1 MTNENWS
8 PLLQLL
14 PYRQAYLGFS
24 DYSNEDGRWKKI
36 DAVEYN
42 LTIWVLFCEHTEPS
56 MSHQYCLL
64 CNALLIMKRMD
75 GGVSNLQIEVGQWQ

>member
-1 MTNENWS
+1 MRIEAPCYNYCHIGRHTWV
-8 PLLQLL
+8 LAITQI
-14 PYRQAYLGFS
+14 
-24 DYSNEDGRWKKI
+24 NEDGRWKKI

-56 MSHQYCLL
+56 ISHHYCLL

-75 GGVSNLQIEVGQWQ
+75 GGVSNLQIEVGQ